1 MIELSREVPIPAIKH
16 RAPKYPYYQML
27 VGESFF
33 VPRQNVN
40 STDWA
45 RVTGFK
51 FRTHRCVED
60 GVTGMRIFRIS

>member
-1 MIELSREVPIPAIKH
+1 MIELSSDVPIPTIKH
-16 RAPKYPYYQML
+16 RPPKYPYYQML

-33 VPRQNVN
+33 VARNHVN

-60 GVTGMRIFRIS
+60 GVSGMRIFRIA